1 MSEFDKM
8 REVTILVSSSAQL
21 AAVYALLGGASPAA
35 VAPVKNAGTVSAK
48 PDTAADTGV
57 ADTQEEPASA
67 GTGPS
72 AQTDASLSDE
82 VDAHGW
88 PWSADMH
95 ASTKGKTQ
103 EGLWRMKV
111 GVKRP
116 DPKPGFPIGD
126 TGTASTGEESNAPA
140 TAPAETASPIEE
152 DDEFAA
158 FRQASEKLEAKDA
171 EAKASIPARKWTDA
185 DLGALCNQ
193 AAVKL
198 GDPGPVKEIIAE
210 FVPAGEVAHSRNIPD
225 EKRAEFAAAVEAKA
239 GIEFAG

>member
-1 MSEFDKM
+1 M
-8 REVTILVSSSAQL
+8 TVSIHIEGASAADVLAQMTVLLASSAGPIT
-21 AAVYALLGGASPAA
+21 A
-35 VAPVKNAGTVSAK
+35 APVKNAGNVSAK
-48 PDTAADTGV
+48 PDTVVNMGV
-57 ADTQEEPASA
+57 PDTQDEPASA

-72 AQTDASLSDE
+72 AQTDAFLSDE

-140 TAPAETASPIEE
+140 TAPAETASPVEE

-198 GDPGPVKEIIAE
+198 GDPGPVKAIIAE

>member
-1 MSEFDKM
+1 MSVSIHIHEENAADAINQL
-8 REVTILVSSSAQL
+8 RILLGSVSLEAVAT
-21 AAVYALLGGASPAA
+21 AAVVKKENTAA
-35 VAPVKNAGTVSAK
+35 APAPVAEPSQASGAAEASQ
-48 PDTAADTGV
+48 AADL
-57 ADTQEEPASA
+57 DD
-67 GTGPS
+67 GT
-72 AQTDASLSDE
+72 

-88 PWSADMH
+88 PWSPDLH
-95 ASTKGKTQ
+95 ASTKGMTKD
-103 EGLWRMKV
+103 GLWRMKV
-111 GVKRP
+111 GVTRP
-116 DPKPGFPIGD
+116 DPKPGFPLSIGD
-126 TGTASTGEESNAPA
+126 TGTASTGEELNALA
-140 TAPAETASPIEE
+140 TAPAETASPVEE

-198 GDPGPVKEIIAE
+198 GDPNPVKAIIAE
-210 FVPAGEVAHSRNIPD
+210 FVPAGEVAHSRNIPA

>member
-1 MSEFDKM
+1 M
-8 REVTILVSSSAQL
+8 TVSIHIHEENAADAINQL
-21 AAVYALLGGASPAA
+21 RILLGSVGPAA
-35 VAPVKNAGTVSAK
+35 VAVAAPKAS
-48 PDTAADTGV
+48 TAAAPAPV
-57 ADTQEEPASA
+57 AEPSQAS
-67 GTGPS
+67 
-72 AQTDASLSDE
+72 DAAEASQAADPDE

-140 TAPAETASPIEE
+140 TAPAATASPIEE

-198 GDPGPVKEIIAE
+198 GDPKPVKDIIAE

>member
-1 MSEFDKM
+1 MSVSIHIHEENAADAINQL
-8 REVTILVSSSAQL
+8 RILLGSVSLEAVAT
-21 AAVYALLGGASPAA
+21 AAVVKKENTAA
-35 VAPVKNAGTVSAK
+35 APAPVAEPSQASGAAEASQ
-48 PDTAADTGV
+48 AAD
-57 ADTQEEPASA
+57 P
-67 GTGPS
+67 
-72 AQTDASLSDE
+72 DAMLSDE

-88 PWSADMH
+88 PWSPELH
-95 ASTKGKTQ
+95 ASTKGMTKD
-103 EGLWRMKV
+103 GLWRMKV
-111 GVKRP
+111 GVTRP

-126 TGTASTGEESNAPA
+126 IGTASTGEESNAPA
-140 TAPAETASPIEE
+140 TAPAATASPIEE

-198 GDPGPVKEIIAE
+198 GDPNPVKAIIAE

>member
-1 MSEFDKM
+1 MSELDKL

-35 VAPVKNAGTVSAK
+35 VAVAAPKAS
-48 PDTAADTGV
+48 TAAAPAPV
-57 ADTQEEPASA
+57 AEPSQASGA
-67 GTGPS
+67 
-72 AQTDASLSDE
+72 AEASQAADPDE

-88 PWSADMH
+88 PWSPDLH
-95 ASTKGKTQ
+95 ASTKGMTKD
-103 EGLWRMKV
+103 GLWRMKV
-111 GVKRP
+111 GVTRP
-116 DPKPGFPIGD
+116 DPKPGFPIGG
-126 TGTASTGEESNAPA
+126 TGTESAGEESNAPV
-140 TAPAETASPIEE
+140 TAPAETASPVEE

-198 GDPGPVKEIIAE
+198 GDPNPVKAIIAE

>member
-1 MSEFDKM
+1 M
-8 REVTILVSSSAQL
+8 TVSFHIHEENAADAINQL
-21 AAVYALLGGASPAA
+21 RILLGSVGPAA
-35 VAPVKNAGTVSAK
+35 VAVAAPKAS
-48 PDTAADTGV
+48 TAAAPAPV
-57 ADTQEEPASA
+57 AEPSQAS
-67 GTGPS
+67 
-72 AQTDASLSDE
+72 DAAEASQAADPDE

-140 TAPAETASPIEE
+140 TAPAATASPIEE

-198 GDPGPVKEIIAE
+198 GDPKPVKDIIAE

>member
-1 MSEFDKM
+1 MS
-8 REVTILVSSSAQL
+8 VSIHIHEENAADAVNQL
-21 AAVYALLGGASPAA
+21 RMLLGSVSLEAVATAAVVKKENTAA
-35 VAPVKNAGTVSAK
+35 APAPVAEPSQASGAAEASQ
-48 PDTAADTGV
+48 AADL
-57 ADTQEEPASA
+57 DD
-67 GTGPS
+67 GT
-72 AQTDASLSDE
+72 

-88 PWSADMH
+88 PWSPELH
-95 ASTKGKTQ
+95 ASTKGMTKD
-103 EGLWRMKV
+103 GLWRMKV
-111 GVKRP
+111 GVTRP
-116 DPKPGFPIGD
+116 DPKPGFPIGG

-140 TAPAETASPIEE
+140 TAPAATASPIDE

-171 EAKASIPARKWTDA
+171 EAKASVPARKWTDA

-198 GDPGPVKEIIAE
+198 GDPKPVKDIIAE

-225 EKRAEFAAAVEAKA
+225 EKRAEFAAAVEAKV

>member
-1 MSEFDKM
+1 M
-8 REVTILVSSSAQL
+8 TVSIHIHEENAADAINQL
-21 AAVYALLGGASPAA
+21 RILLGSVGPAA
-35 VAPVKNAGTVSAK
+35 VAVAAPKAS
-48 PDTAADTGV
+48 TAAAPAPV
-57 ADTQEEPASA
+57 AEPSQAS
-67 GTGPS
+67 
-72 AQTDASLSDE
+72 DAAEASQAADPDE

-116 DPKPGFPIGD
+116 DPKPGFPLSIGD
-126 TGTASTGEESNAPA
+126 TGTASTGEESSAPA
-140 TAPAETASPIEE
+140 TAPAETASPVEE

-171 EAKASIPARKWTDA
+171 EAKASVPARKWTDA

-198 GDPGPVKEIIAE
+198 GDPKPVKDIIAE